1 MKRISLITAAL
12 LSVSMFCGCAS
23 VNINI
28 KKPADTQPADLS
40 DFPQLTSED
49 YDLSR
54 YDDDKNMYFEC
65 HSNTWTLKPES
76 ADKYPKL
83 AEALKKV
90 DEHEKK
96 YFTDNMDESDADARQ
111 FYADN
116 KQYDNDAHFSCYSD
130 IGIACADPKHVSLV
144 STLFTFLGGAH
155 PSTVSICY
163 NIDVASG
170 QFIPLSAVISDKKG
184 LDEILKDA
192 LKKQYPDREFFE
204 LDESLRPLKMAL
216 PAFETDD
223 PTYNF
228 SFNPNGLTFYF
239 DPAEI
244 SAYAEGGEQIDLTYD
259 DLAPVLDKNF
269 TF

>member
-96 YFTDNMDESDADARQ
+96 YGCKWQMR
-111 FYADN
+111 
-116 KQYDNDAHFSCYSD
+116 
-130 IGIACADPKHVSLV
+130 
-144 STLFTFLGGAH
+144 GGR
-155 PSTVSICY
+155 
-163 NIDVASG
+163 D
-170 QFIPLSAVISDKKG
+170 
-184 LDEILKDA
+184 
-192 LKKQYPDREFFE
+192 
-204 LDESLRPLKMAL
+204 
-216 PAFETDD
+216 
-223 PTYNF
+223 
-228 SFNPNGLTFYF
+228 
-239 DPAEI
+239 
-244 SAYAEGGEQIDLTYD
+244 
-259 DLAPVLDKNF
+259 
-269 TF
+269 